1 MLIRKQMKNILPFI
15 FAGLLVIVLQAQ
27 VNQQPKKDVD
37 KILSI
42 SNADFDMGKIPAGKP
57 LEYNLVIKN
66 ISKDTVILQDVK
78 VGCGCTT
85 PKFRAG
91 ETILPGKSTFINL
104 GFNGDAH
111 GEFTKT
117 ADILFNNGLTKQ
129 VKFHGITYTDS
140 TTKSAINLN

>member
-1 MLIRKQMKNILPFI
+1 MIRKQMKNILPFI

-37 KILSI
+37 KILSL
-42 SNADFDMGKIPAGKP
+42 SANADFDMGKIPAGKP

-91 ETILPGKSTFINL
+91 EAILPGKSTFHQPRL
-104 GFNGDAH
+104 
-111 GEFTKT
+111 
-117 ADILFNNGLTKQ
+117 
-129 VKFHGITYTDS
+129 
-140 TTKSAINLN
+140 